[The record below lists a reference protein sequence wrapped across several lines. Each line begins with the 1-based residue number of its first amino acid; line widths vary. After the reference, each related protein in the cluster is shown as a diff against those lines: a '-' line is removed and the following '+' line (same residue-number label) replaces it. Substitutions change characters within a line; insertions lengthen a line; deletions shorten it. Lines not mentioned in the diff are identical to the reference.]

1 MSWASGVHTVQKHHI
16 EDIEQPL
23 CYDDATAHEHGLQV
37 ENASLA
43 AELLAR
49 AVGRPG
55 DEVTVEFS
63 GHANPGHGPREGSAD
78 EYIVVR
84 VTARP
89 AQPEEPTVG
98 ADAVPLEP
106 AVE

>member
-1 MSWASGVHTVQKHHI
+1 MSWASGVHTVKKQDINVI
-16 EDIEQPL
+16 EKPM
-23 CYDDATAHEHGLQV
+23 CYDDATESEHDMQT

-55 DEVTVEFS
+55 DEMTVEFS
-63 GHANPGHGPREGSAD
+63 GHANPGHGPREGYAD